1 MILTEQL
8 TPTLRLAL
16 PAVAE
21 NIAVIRHALAGV
33 AAEAGASKELIDD
46 IKTAASEAA
55 TNGVQHAYPI
65 ESETGNLE
73 VSAEL
78 RDRFFEVSIRDF
90 GIGIQPR
97 PLESDQPSLRVGL
110 ALIGALSDSFEVR
123 GRQGEGTEIRLG
135 FDLDRERVAAGVPE
149 PAAAAH
155 GDSTTLF
162 TKAEPGGAAIG
173 RVMEM
178 LAARANMN
186 LDRFSDIQLVS
197 DLLAHWNNSATVD
210 SQPLEIAIADGNEVL
225 DIRIGPLEPGLGR
238 RMLESGDL
246 PGLGNAL
253 ERVVDRVEITDVETV
268 EGPAEILTLEIG
280 ASE

>member
-1 MILTEQL
+1 MILTEPV
-8 TPTLRLAL
+8 TPTLRLTL

-21 NIAVIRHALAGV
+21 NVAVVRQALAGV
-33 AAEAGASKELIDD
+33 ASEAGASKELIDD

-55 TNGVQHAYPI
+55 TNGVLHAYPV
-65 ESETGNLE
+65 EGETGALE
-73 VSAEL
+73 VAAEL

-135 FDLDRERVAAGVPE
+135 FDLDRERVAAEEPE
-149 PAAAAH
+149 ELPAIQ
-155 GDSTTLF
+155 GESTTLF

-186 LDRFSDIQLVS
+186 LDRFADIQLVA
-197 DLLAHWNNSATVD
+197 DLLAHWNNTATVD
-210 SQPLEIAIADGNEVL
+210 SQPLEIAINDGDECL
-225 DIRIGPLEPGLGR
+225 DIRIGPLEPGVGR
-238 RMLESGDL
+238 RMLESGEL

-268 EGPAEILTLEIG
+268 KGPAEILTLEIG

>member
-1 MILTEQL
+1 LILTDPV
-8 TPTLRLAL
+8 TPTLRLTL
-16 PAVAE
+16 PAEPE

-55 TNGVQHAYPI
+55 TNSVLHAYPS
-65 ESETGNLE
+65 EGETGILE
-73 VSAEL
+73 VAAEL
-78 RDRFFEVSIRDF
+78 HDRFFEVSIRDF

-97 PLESDQPSLRVGL
+97 PIESGQPSLRVGL

-135 FDLDRERVAAGVPE
+135 FDLDRERVAAEEPE
-149 PAAAAH
+149 ELPATK
-155 GDSTTLF
+155 DSTILF

-186 LDRFSDIQLVS
+186 LDRFSDIQLVA

-210 SQPLEIAIADGNEVL
+210 SQPLEIAIKDGVECL